1 MTAERVLYREN
12 FSSYDYGVK
21 VYLVISTS
29 SLSGSYN
36 MTYLTLEWENDYP
49 VHCRDQLT
57 LTEFSLVGEPIATEG
72 HDNFDF
78 DKDASGDFR
87 KLIFSPLLKKS

>member
-1 MTAERVLYREN
+1 
-12 FSSYDYGVK
+12 
-21 VYLVISTS
+21 
-29 SLSGSYN
+29 

-57 LTEFSLVGEPIATEG
+57 LTEFSLVGEPIASEG

-87 KLIFSPLLKKS
+87 KLIFLRKPYQILNPRRLILAQKD